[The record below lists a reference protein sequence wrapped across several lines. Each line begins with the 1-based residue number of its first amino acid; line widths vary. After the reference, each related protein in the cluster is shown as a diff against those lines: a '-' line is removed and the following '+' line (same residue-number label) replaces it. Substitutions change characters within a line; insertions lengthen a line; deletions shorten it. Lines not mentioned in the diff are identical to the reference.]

1 MLEFE
6 ELSFKQAV
14 TYCTNNI
21 TTIPLKDQGA
31 VYIGGINGAG
41 KSLPFNVLYNVLF
54 GHTPLSSKGKRKLI
68 ANPGYYAHVK
78 FRLDN
83 VPYEIRQFFDN
94 SDFEYEGYDVLKD
107 GSSLKISGGI
117 PEAEKFIAR
126 LLPFTPDEFSSF
138 YYLAQDSLH
147 VLAYGRGSERLD
159 YLSKVFGFDI
169 YDQIRAKLKIRL
181 DEADRQLADIA
192 KAQENAD
199 QFELHLKKYPSL
211 ELLEKRV
218 EICSFHL
225 EKAKKQKDAF
235 RTLKSSIEN
244 KISIRKARKNIEDS
258 IQKYGELR
266 ALASISVDIHKWQTK
281 QSEYQV
287 YLNQCQRKQK
297 LLQEFSLV
305 QEHVKQDIIKLSSQ
319 LDFLIEQRGK
329 AAVVNRQLKQKRE
342 LITKI
347 DLLMLSLKH
356 KSEEISQR
364 TKDNSKALIEKRALL
379 RQKKDSI
386 ADFKDLSRD
395 GQVCTRCGQTLNRE
409 HIEKELSKLTSEVSE
424 LNLFIKSLDDM
435 DKELQ
440 CEVKILEEAKKHRS
454 ILDSIQ
460 CTSDSDIDIKQLDVQ
475 VEKLREWLS
484 KAKEAQRL
492 KKELQDYSKYD
503 ESRIKTITEQLP
515 KLQVRLKNLQEEFG
529 RSREKDSLLKQLA
542 KLPMIDEEEI
552 REDRLADI
560 DERLDMYDEAIPLLV
575 SDVRE
580 FTTIQSMVRDY
591 KEQIENELKKAS
603 RLTELA
609 TFRKIVNTCYKAYLP
624 ANLKKIQ
631 VSKISELIAQKLN
644 VFVPLI
650 FNEDIHFTVDAN
662 ESSVDIL
669 FKRGSQPERDVR
681 FLNGGFKKRFLIALI
696 PTLAGLISARKRTN
710 LIILDEVD
718 SNVDGPGR
726 EAIGEFLIPFLKTKF
741 KTIIVISPSNVS
753 CNGELEAPI
762 PLDNFDKILI
772 ARYENNC
779 SRLEGVR

>member
-14 TYCTNNI
+14 TYCTNNV
-21 TTIPLKDQGA
+21 TTIPLRDQGA
-31 VYIGGINGAG
+31 IYIGGINGAG

-83 VPYEIRQFFDN
+83 VLYEIRQFFDN
-94 SDFEYEGYDVLKD
+94 SDFEYEGYDILKE

-126 LLPFTPDEFSSF
+126 LLPFTPEEFSSF

-147 VLAYGRGSERLD
+147 VLAYGKGSERLD

-169 YDQIRAKLKIRL
+169 YDQIRAKLKIKL
-181 DEADRQLADIA
+181 DEVDSQLADIA
-192 KAQENAD
+192 KAQANAD
-199 QFELHLKKYPSL
+199 QFEQHLKKYPSL

-225 EKAKKQKDAF
+225 EEAKKQKDTL
-235 RTLKSSIEN
+235 RVLKSSIEN
-244 KISIRKARKNIEDS
+244 KISIRKARKNIEES
-258 IQKYGELR
+258 VQKYGELR
-266 ALASISVDIHKWQTK
+266 VLTDISADIDKWQTK
-281 QSEYQV
+281 QSDYQV

-297 LLQEFSLV
+297 LLQEFSSI
-305 QEHVKQDIIKLSSQ
+305 QEYVNQDISKLNSQ
-319 LDFLIEQRGK
+319 LSTLIEQTGK
-329 AAVVNRQLKQKRE
+329 ATIVNRQLKQKRE
-342 LITKI
+342 LVTKI
-347 DLLMLSLKH
+347 DLLTLDLKH
-356 KSEEISQR
+356 KSEEISQLA
-364 TKDNSKALIEKRALL
+364 KESSKNLIEKRALL
-379 RQKKDSI
+379 AQKKDSI
-386 ADFKDLSRD
+386 EDFKDLSRD
-395 GQVCTRCGQTLNRE
+395 GQVCTRCGQILNRE
-409 HIEKELSKLTSEVSE
+409 HLEEELRKLSSEVVS
-424 LNLFIKSLDDM
+424 LNLLIKSLEENDSAF
-435 DKELQ
+435 Q
-440 CEVKILEEAKKHRS
+440 REVKILEEIRKHRS

-460 CTSDSDIDIKQLDVQ
+460 CTSDSEIDIKQLDVRIK
-475 VEKLREWLS
+475 ELGELLS
-484 KAKEAQRL
+484 NAKEAQRL
-492 KKELQDYSKYD
+492 KKELLSYSKYD
-503 ESRIKTITEQLP
+503 ESKIKTITEQLP
-515 KLQVRLKNLQEEFG
+515 KLQVKLKKLQEEFG

-560 DERLDMYDEAIPLLV
+560 DEKLDMYDEVIPLLA

-580 FTTIQSMVRDY
+580 FTTIQSTVKDY
-591 KEQIENELKKAS
+591 KEQIESELKKAS

-650 FNEDIHFTVDAN
+650 FNEDISFTVDAN
-662 ESSVDIL
+662 ENSVDIL
-669 FKRGSQPERDVR
+669 FKRGLQPERDVR

-710 LIILDEVD
+710 LIILDEIEANVD
-718 SNVDGPGR
+718 SLGR

-741 KTIIVISPSNVS
+741 KTVIVISPSNMS
-753 CNGELEAPI
+753 GNGNLEASI
-762 PLDNFDKILI
+762 PLDHFDHVWI
-772 ARYENNC
+772 ASYVDDVSSLNI
-779 SRLEGVR
+779 GK